1 MKRGLLFMLFGAL
14 VAGCG
19 SNELDPNVIREAK
32 REAIQDIEA
41 MHASYGEPSGCRRLP
56 VTALPALHPK
66 YGAQASERESDE
78 FVKHYSL
85 VRGEPLTGGPPDLAR
100 ATFYAS
106 FAPIDGP
113 LGAKALSGQALRTGH
128 GSVLK
133 EKEYE
138 ALSDTA
144 LEDANRAR
152 ACALAK
158 EK

>member
-14 VAGCG
+14 VTGCG
-19 SNELDPNVIREAK
+19 SIELDPSVIREAK
-32 REAIQDIEA
+32 RDIQDIEA

-56 VTALPALHPK
+56 VTALAALHPK
-66 YGAQASERESDE
+66 YSAQASERDSDE

-113 LGAKALSGQALRTGH
+113 LGAKALSGQALRTGQ
-128 GSVLK
+128 GTVLK
-133 EKEYE
+133 GKEYE

-144 LEDANRAR
+144 NEDANRAR
-152 ACALAK
+152 ACALAN
-158 EK
+158 EE